1 MIVVTA
7 PPCETSQAHAARRRE
22 ILEFEAALAGRGD
35 AEILGV
41 SRQAEPTAIRAA
53 YVALVRRFHPDAVA
67 ANETE
72 LHRAVQA
79 IFVRV
84 TQAYQALDGEARAQ
98 GARPVAPAR
107 AEVARPADPAA
118 PVAPAAALAT
128 ARRSSSPQA
137 QAASPAPVP
146 RPAEPAKPRAPRP
159 QPPAPRPAEPAAVA
173 SPVDSET
180 RVAQA
185 LETARAAL
193 AQGDTGA
200 AVSALH
206 PVLSLGSPEQCR
218 AVRLTLA
225 RAYVA
230 DARWQRYGLALLR
243 DLTHEDPADA
253 EALTLLGGIYR
264 KEGLLTRAEATFA
277 RALEAD
283 PGQGAARQALRALR
297 AERSPAQ
304 APPAEGLIA
313 RLFKRGR

>member
-1 MIVVTA
+1 MIALST
-7 PPCETSQAHAARRRE
+7 PPRETSQTSAARRRE
-22 ILEFEAALAGRGD
+22 ILEFEAALAGRSD

-41 SRQAEPTAIRAA
+41 SPQAGQAAIRTA
-53 YVALVRRFHPDAVA
+53 YMALVRRFHPDAVVA
-67 ANETE
+67 DETQ
-72 LHRAVQA
+72 LHRSVQA

-84 TQAYQALDGEARAQ
+84 TQAYQTLDGEARAQ
-98 GARPVAPAR
+98 GASTAAPAG
-107 AEVARPADPAA
+107 AEVARPA
-118 PVAPAAALAT
+118 APAAAAAPDAVCAAPT
-128 ARRSSSPQA
+128 RSSPSQA
-137 QAASPAPVP
+137 PAATPAPVP
-146 RPAEPAKPRAPRP
+146 RPAEPPKPRSPKP
-159 QPPAPRPAEPAAVA
+159 QPPQPAPVA

-180 RVAQA
+180 RVEQA

-206 PVLSLGSPEQCR
+206 PVLSLGSPERRR

-243 DLTHEDPADA
+243 DLTQEDPADA